1 VPHFWPVLPEV
12 GSLGITRQMRRTE
25 GVLNMALIRVPKP
38 PKSAYD
44 PDRPMSSLL
53 KSQIEHLRDA
63 EGKLPLRYRSEWYIK
78 TIRTEGEAAK
88 YIRDVTEAIH
98 AAHEDAERA
107 RRTPKRKRVIE
118 IAAVA
123 DERVERA
130 STRRPRKKRDATK
143 RKKSGGAK
151 RPKKK

>member
-1 VPHFWPVLPEV
+1 
-12 GSLGITRQMRRTE
+12 
-25 GVLNMALIRVPKP
+25 MALIRVPKP

-53 KSQIEHLRDA
+53 KSQIEHLREA

-78 TIRTEGEAAK
+78 AIRTEGEAAT

-98 AAHEDAERA
+98 VAHADAERA
-107 RRTPKRKRVIE
+107 RRAPKRKRVIE

-123 DERVERA
+123 DESAERER
-130 STRRPRKKRDATK
+130 TRRATKKRGVARRKKTGRAN
-143 RKKSGGAK
+143 
-151 RPKKK
+151 RPKK